1 MGEITKEYQKIKI
14 FCDSASIQDMEDY
27 VGNSQIQGF
36 TSNPTLARNAGI
48 KDYLEFAHK
57 AAETCGDK
65 EISIEV
71 IADDNVS
78 MIRQGLLL
86 SQIRE
91 NISVKIPVTNSKG
104 ISTNEVIRAL
114 VNEGCYLNVTA
125 VFSLSQSNIVL
136 EAMEKA
142 ERGIL
147 SIFAGRIADTGI
159 DPIPH
164 VLNITKMRDELS
176 PKIAV
181 LWASPREPLNLIH
194 AIQSKADII
203 TMTPTLINKVKN
215 FGKDLDQYS
224 LETVQMFT
232 NDALDSGFQL

>member
-1 MGEITKEYQKIKI
+1 
-14 FCDSASIQDMEDY
+14 
-27 VGNSQIQGF
+27 
-36 TSNPTLARNAGI
+36 
-48 KDYLEFAHK
+48 
-57 AAETCGDK
+57 
-65 EISIEV
+65 
-71 IADDNVS
+71 
-78 MIRQGLLL
+78 
-86 SQIRE
+86 
-91 NISVKIPVTNSKG
+91 
-104 ISTNEVIRAL
+104 
-114 VNEGCYLNVTA
+114 
-125 VFSLSQSNIVL
+125 VL

-203 TMTPTLINKVKN
+203 TMTPTLINKVGN